1 MTPSPGERPLVFK
14 VPFPDSTAK
23 SNREMQRHRLK
34 KDFDYLVNPNKKR
47 SYNRKLFSIVA
58 KKYDLITPILS
69 WGWDRVWKKKL
80 VSNLPALLRGTILDL
95 ACGTG
100 DITAALAKN
109 YSQSMI
115 VGVDLTH
122 EMLKIAR
129 DMCSF
134 SNVHFV
140 RQDMND
146 VGIKD
151 KSVDIVTGGYALRNA
166 PDFDQTLCEI
176 FRVLKPGGR
185 AFFLDFSKSHRGGLQ
200 KLGYVILKV
209 WGSTWGILFHKNPDI
224 YGYIAESLRTYPDRR
239 TLKKK
244 VLSHGFTDFNSSTFF
259 LGLIEMFDFKKQAN
273 PCEETSR

>member
-1 MTPSPGERPLVFK
+1 VVKAAYSGSSAR
-14 VPFPDSTAK
+14 SGI
-23 SNREMQRHRLK
+23 EMQRHRLR

-47 SYNRKLFSIVA
+47 SYNQKLFSIVA
-58 KKYDLITPILS
+58 KRYDLITTILS
-69 WGWDRVWKKKL
+69 WGRDHVWKKKL
-80 VSNLPALLRGTILDL
+80 VSNLPALLRGNILDL

-140 RQDMND
+140 MQDMSG

-151 KSVDIVTGGYALRNA
+151 RSVDIVTGGYALRNA

-176 FRVLKPGGR
+176 FRVLKPGGK

-259 LGLIEMFDFKKQAN
+259 LGLIEMFDFKKQTN
-273 PCEETSR
+273 PCEETLR

>member
-1 MTPSPGERPLVFK
+1 
-14 VPFPDSTAK
+14 
-23 SNREMQRHRLK
+23 MQRHQLR

-47 SYNRKLFSIVA
+47 SYNQKLFSIVA
-58 KKYDLITPILS
+58 EKYDLITNILS
-69 WGWDRVWKKKL
+69 FGQDRVWKKKL
-80 VSNLPALLRGTILDL
+80 ISNLPARFKGTGLDL

-100 DITAALAKN
+100 DIAAALAKK

-122 EMLKIAR
+122 GMLKIAR
-129 DMCSF
+129 DICSF

-140 RQDMND
+140 MQDMSG

-166 PDFDQTLCEI
+166 PDFDQTLSEI
-176 FRVLKPGGR
+176 FRVLKPGGK
-185 AFFLDFSKSHRGGLQ
+185 AFFLDFSKSHHRSLQ

-209 WGSTWGILFHKNPDI
+209 WGSIWGILFHKNPDI

-259 LGLIEMFDFKKQAN
+259 LGLIEMFDFKKHTN
-273 PCEETSR
+273 PYQKA